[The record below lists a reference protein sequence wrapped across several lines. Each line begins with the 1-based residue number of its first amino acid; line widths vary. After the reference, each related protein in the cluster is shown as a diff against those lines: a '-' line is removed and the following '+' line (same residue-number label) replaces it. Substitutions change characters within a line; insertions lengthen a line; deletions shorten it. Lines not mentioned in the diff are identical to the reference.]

1 MSTFRS
7 GIILAAFVCSLCL
20 LAVQGWAQSYP
31 AKVVRLIVPSS
42 PGSGFDVIGRII
54 AGGLTEAF
62 GQQVIVDNRAGA
74 NGNIGAE
81 IAAKAPPDGYTL
93 LLAAAS
99 HPANVI
105 LYRNLQFDLVR
116 DFAPVT
122 LLATSPSV
130 VVVHPS
136 LPVKSIGDLVR
147 LAKARPGAIN
157 YGSTGV
163 GSTTF
168 IGAELFK
175 EKAGVNLVHVPY
187 RGGGEAMTAAL
198 SGEVSVYFP
207 PLAPALPYIRSGRVR
222 TLAVTSAKRFPLL
235 SEYPTVAESGF
246 PGFQF
251 GSWNGIIVPVK
262 TPKETIAK
270 IHGATMSALKNPDVN
285 KRLNDLGYIIVGDQP
300 EQFGAFIKSEI
311 ESLGQILRDLRGTA
325 E

>member
-1 MSTFRS
+1 MRILRS
-7 GIILAAFVCSLCL
+7 GVTLAAVVWPLCL
-20 LAVQGWAQSYP
+20 FAAHGWAQTYP

-54 AGGLTEAF
+54 ATGLTDAF
-62 GQQVIVDNRAGA
+62 GQQVIVDNRTGA

-93 LLAAAS
+93 LLAATS
-99 HPANVI
+99 HSANVI

-175 EKAGVNLVHVPY
+175 EKAGVNIVHVPY

-198 SGEVSVYFP
+198 SGEVSVYLP
-207 PLAPALPYIRSGRVR
+207 PLAPPLPYIRSGRVR
-222 TLAVTSAKRFPLL
+222 ALAVTSAVRLPLL
-235 SEYPTVAESGF
+235 SEYPTIAESGF

-251 GSWNGIIVPVK
+251 GSWYGIIVPVK
-262 TPKETIAK
+262 TPKETIAR
-270 IHGATMSALKNPDVN
+270 IHGATMVVLKNPDVN
-285 KRLNDLGYIIVGDQP
+285 KRLADLGYIIAGDQP
-300 EQFGAFIKSEI
+300 EQFAAFIKSEI
-311 ESLGQILRDLRGTA
+311 ESLGRILRDLRGTA